1 MKRRMTKDV
10 KNDFVL
16 NKQKKKEAK
25 KRRRRSSK
33 QMKDVL
39 LKAKKVR
46 AETNE
51 RSKRRKSKE
60 TEKERTLEVW

>member
-1 MKRRMTKDV
+1 
-10 KNDFVL
+10 
-16 NKQKKKEAK
+16 
-25 KRRRRSSK
+25 
-33 QMKDVL
+33 MKDVL
-39 LKAKKVR
+39 LKAKKKVR